1 MSIILFAVQ
10 SCINGRHSNDTPC
23 SDVSHCKC
31 QNSQTYGTIVDCSGV
46 RLNTTEVCSI
56 CSNISNLTSLDLSN
70 NSLDQIPAS
79 CFKEC
84 KELKTLSLKSNKLE
98 RLPNKTF
105 EGLANLIYLNLE
117 NNKLLKKGEL
127 SNPDFL
133 SPLLKLQ
140 ELHLQTN
147 VYDIQETANHTYL
160 STIPSKTLDSLHTL
174 YLDIL
179 PYAKFGTNFKN
190 LKKLKTINFSCRP
203 HCAMVSLTSESFLN
217 VAAVTHLNLSYCN
230 ISTIENG
237 TFARLTELVYLD
249 LSYNMVLGFIT
260 LRNVSY
266 DLQFTKINVLNY
278 SKVYKTFGA
287 PTWISKCDICF
298 LANTTLKELH
308 INSNRISGF
317 EKDALAYMP
326 PEIYTIYAED
336 NLFSIGPY
344 LMQLS
349 CLDKLNRLELS
360 GQSTTHGFKDY
371 NDEIYIYEKK
381 VSSTDVCKLPSVP
394 PKPNCKPYGD
404 KTLEWSEVKLPNQ
417 LKVCNAR
424 SSGLIFD
431 PSPLWRP
438 FKLANSLRS
447 IDVSDNLMFNF
458 KGYLLFFDTLEY
470 VNIANNF
477 CSYMSEESSISLRNV
492 KILDAENNLL
502 GHQLSDD
509 TEGVTFKKLKKL
521 TNLRLRNNLIDVL
534 SENAFIF
541 SENLE
546 VLDLSLNRIS
556 SIKFRF
562 DHMRNLSQLYLQ
574 DNKLSTLPMELLE
587 HMTKYSNNI
596 SIDLSNNS
604 LTLSCANLGLIR
616 WIQGYRQYF
625 INVDSY
631 RFLNDDGNTIIFKD
645 INIELLD
652 RSCRNYTVIIVF
664 SVIFILAFISIAI
677 SGMVYRYRWR
687 LRYMYYM
694 IKAKRNGYTQIPD
707 SDEDRQYQY
716 DVFISYANENYQ
728 FVTGELLQKLEEAG
742 LSLCLHQKDFLPG
755 NYIADNI
762 LQAIRIS
769 RKTVIILTNEF
780 LQSKWC
786 MYEFNMARMENI
798 FSRGDENII
807 FVVKFGDFDITRATP
822 ELQAC
827 LELES
832 YLPYPE
838 DVDEKPYFW
847 QMLVTSL
854 KREQ

>member
-1 MSIILFAVQ
+1 MSWCCFCKVSIILFAIQ
-10 SCINGRHSNDTPC
+10 SCINGLHSNDTPC
-23 SDVSHCKC
+23 GDVTHCKC

-79 CFKEC
+79 CFKDC

-371 NDEIYIYEKK
+371 NDEIYIHEKK

-404 KTLEWSEVKLPNQ
+404 KTLEWAEVKLPNQ

-458 KGYLLFFDTLEY
+458 KGYL
-470 VNIANNF
+470 
-477 CSYMSEESSISLRNV
+477 SYDVVSGSEITPCN
-492 KILDAENNLL
+492 KICKPL
-502 GHQLSDD
+502 
-509 TEGVTFKKLKKL
+509 V
-521 TNLRLRNNLIDVL
+521 V
-534 SENAFIF
+534 
-541 SENLE
+541 
-546 VLDLSLNRIS
+546 
-556 SIKFRF
+556 
-562 DHMRNLSQLYLQ
+562 
-574 DNKLSTLPMELLE
+574 
-587 HMTKYSNNI
+587 
-596 SIDLSNNS
+596 
-604 LTLSCANLGLIR
+604 
-616 WIQGYRQYF
+616 
-625 INVDSY
+625 Y
-631 RFLNDDGNTIIFKD
+631 RFTGNVMTSITT
-645 INIELLD
+645 LL
-652 RSCRNYTVIIVF
+652 T
-664 SVIFILAFISIAI
+664 
-677 SGMVYRYRWR
+677 
-687 LRYMYYM
+687 
-694 IKAKRNGYTQIPD
+694 
-707 SDEDRQYQY
+707 
-716 DVFISYANENYQ
+716 
-728 FVTGELLQKLEEAG
+728 
-742 LSLCLHQKDFLPG
+742 
-755 NYIADNI
+755 
-762 LQAIRIS
+762 
-769 RKTVIILTNEF
+769 
-780 LQSKWC
+780 
-786 MYEFNMARMENI
+786 
-798 FSRGDENII
+798 
-807 FVVKFGDFDITRATP
+807 
-822 ELQAC
+822 
-827 LELES
+827 
-832 YLPYPE
+832 
-838 DVDEKPYFW
+838 
-847 QMLVTSL
+847 
-854 KREQ
+854 